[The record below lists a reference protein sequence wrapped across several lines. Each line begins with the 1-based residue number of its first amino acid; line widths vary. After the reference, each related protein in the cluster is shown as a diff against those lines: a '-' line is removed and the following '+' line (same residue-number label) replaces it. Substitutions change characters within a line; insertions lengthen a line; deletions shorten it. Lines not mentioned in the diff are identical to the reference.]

1 MYPRWADFHSPRTV
15 ILVNIFISYRR
26 DDSMVTAALLYR
38 ELASRPEFPDAF
50 MDIDDIG
57 YGDDF
62 VTAIETALHDAEV
75 VLVVIGPRWTDM
87 LQARLRGDDWVHH
100 EVATALRLRASS
112 AGSRRPPLRVLPV
125 LIGGA
130 APPLESSLPADLAA
144 LARLGMLKFDERAL
158 KASINALLE
167 ATQEEDFQGRV
178 RRLQEERRRIE
189 AATDTA
195 SPAIARLEHRVETK
209 RSSVFISYSRLDAN
223 WLLRLQPHFE
233 SLRFEYPSFELW
245 DDTRIPPGADWRQEI
260 RTALASAR
268 VAVLLVSK
276 SFLAS
281 KFIQNEELPQLLSSA
296 QDQGT
301 LLLAVLLSP
310 SRFEHIGPLA
320 KFQTIN
326 PPSKTLAE
334 MSGPERER
342 IFVRLTERIASTLKA
357 S

>member
-1 MYPRWADFHSPRTV
+1 V
-15 ILVNIFISYRR
+15 IHVNVFISYRR
-26 DDSMVTAALLYR
+26 DDSMVLAALLYQ
-38 ELASRPEFPDAF
+38 ELASRAKFAHAF

-62 VTAIETALHDAEV
+62 VVAVDKALRDADVVV
-75 VLVVIGPRWTDM
+75 VLIGPSWSGM
-87 LQARLRGDDWVHH
+87 LQARLRGDDWVRH
-100 EVATALRLRASS
+100 EVATALRLRAPGARS
-112 AGSRRPPLRVLPV
+112 GRPPLRVLPV

-130 APPLESSLPADLAA
+130 TPPLESSLPTDLAA

-158 KASINALLE
+158 QASLNTLLE
-167 ATQEEDFQGRV
+167 AIQVESFEGKA
-178 RRLQEERRRIE
+178 RRLQEELRLLE
-189 AATDTA
+189 AATETA
-195 SPAIARLEHRVETK
+195 SPTIATPVRRAETK
-209 RSSVFISYSRLDAN
+209 RSSVFISYSRLDTK
-223 WLLRLQPHFE
+223 WLLHLQPHFE

-245 DDTRIPPGADWRQEI
+245 DDTRIAPGGDWRQEI

-310 SRFEHIGPLA
+310 SRFEHIDALA
-320 KFQTIN
+320 KFQTVN

-342 IFVRLTERIASTLKA
+342 TFVRLTERIASTLKA
-357 S
+357 Q